1 MSPKKGIPSTRP
13 LPKSPTGIRGF
24 DTITNGGLPKGRTS
38 LVYGSAGCGKSM
50 FVMEYLFRGATEFG
64 EPGVLMAFEET
75 KEKIQANAAS
85 LGFDLEKLIQ
95 QKKLVVDYVHVERSE
110 IEETGEYD
118 LGGLFA
124 RLEYHVKSVRAK
136 RVALD
141 TLEVLF
147 AGLKNQGIIRSELR
161 RLFRWLEERKL
172 SAIITAER
180 GEGYLTRHGLEEY
193 VSDCVILLDH
203 RVSEELSTRRLRIV
217 KYRGSG
223 HGTNEYPFLID
234 ELGISVV
241 PLSGLGLAHEAS
253 LKRVSTGIAA
263 LDEMLGGKGYYQ
275 GSSILISG
283 TAGTGKS
290 SIAASFAA
298 SECAQGRSTL
308 LFSLEESPKQII
320 RNMNS
325 IGIGLERWVRKGL
338 LNLQASRPSLYG
350 LEMHLVHLHK
360 IIEQIDAKAVI
371 IDPVT
376 ALLIAGNPGE
386 ARSLLVRLIDL
397 LKTKGITAILTSLSQ
412 DGVPLESSEAGI
424 SSLIDTWITLD
435 HTRSGGERNRVL
447 QIVKSRGMNH
457 SNQVREFLL
466 GNQGLQL
473 KDVYLGSQGILT
485 GSARLAQEARDRTED
500 ARRQFTLEHEEKKL
514 QVEENALRGQM
525 AAIQEK
531 LRILTGD
538 RQRLTRFDEERELH
552 VAEDLRRMAQSRRAM
567 LPRRK
572 EEPSNGR

>member
-1 MSPKKGIPSTRP
+1 MSPKREVRAVRP
-13 LPKSPTGIRGF
+13 IPKSPTGIRGF
-24 DTITNGGLPKGRTS
+24 DDITGGGLPKGRTS

-50 FVMEYLFRGATEFG
+50 FSMEYLFRGATEFG
-64 EPGVLMAFEET
+64 EAGVLMAFEET
-75 KEKIQANAAS
+75 KEKIQANAAA
-85 LGFDLEKLIQ
+85 LGFDLQKLVDE
-95 QKKLVVDYVHVERSE
+95 KKLVVDYVHVERSE

-124 RLEYHVKSVRAK
+124 RLEHHVKTVRAK
-136 RVALD
+136 RVVLD

-161 RLFRWLEERKL
+161 RLFRWLEEHHL
-172 SAIITAER
+172 SAVITAER
-180 GEGYLTRHGLEEY
+180 GEGQLTRHGLEEY
-193 VSDCVILLDH
+193 VSDCVVLLDH
-203 RVSEELSTRRLRIV
+203 RVAEELSTRRLRIV

-234 ELGISVV
+234 EQGISVV
-241 PLSGLGLAHEAS
+241 PLSGLSLEHEATRS
-253 LKRVSTGIAA
+253 RISTGIPA
-263 LDEMLGGKGYYQ
+263 LDVMLGGKGYYQ

-298 SECAQGRSTL
+298 SECARGRSTL
-308 LFSLEESPKQII
+308 LFTLEESPKQVI

-325 IGIGLERWVRKGL
+325 IGIDLERWVRKGL
-338 LNLQASRPSLYG
+338 LNLQASRPSVYG

-360 IIEQIDAKAVI
+360 MIEEMDAKAVI

-376 ALLIAGNPGE
+376 ALLAAGNPGE
-386 ARSLLVRLIDL
+386 TRSLLVRLIDL
-397 LKTKGITAILTSLSQ
+397 LKTKGITAILTSLTE
-412 DGVPLESSEAGI
+412 DGVPLESSEVGI

-466 GNQGLQL
+466 SDEGLQL
-473 KDVYLGSQGILT
+473 EDVYLGSRGVLT
-485 GSARLAQEARDRTED
+485 GSARLAQEALDRTEES
-500 ARRQFTLEHEEKKL
+500 RRQYDLERQEIGL
-514 QVEENALRGQM
+514 QVEENVLRGQIS
-525 AAIQEK
+525 AIQEK
-531 LRILTGD
+531 LRIVTGD
-538 RQRLTRFDEERELH
+538 RHRLTRLDHERE
-552 VAEDLRRMAQSRRAM
+552 ARANEDLRRMAESRRAA
-567 LPRRK
+567 LPRRR

>member
-1 MSPKKGIPSTRP
+1 MSSKREVRAVRP
-13 LPKSPTGIRGF
+13 IPKSPTGIHGF
-24 DTITNGGLPKGRTS
+24 DDITSGGLPKGRTS

-50 FVMEYLFRGATEFG
+50 FAMEYLFRGATEFG

-75 KEKIQANAAS
+75 KAKIQANAAS
-85 LGFDLEKLIQ
+85 LGFDLQKLMDD
-95 QKKLVVDYVHVERSE
+95 KKLVVDYVHVERSE

-124 RLEYHVKSVRAK
+124 RLDHHVKTVRAK
-136 RVALD
+136 RVVLD

-161 RLFRWLEERKL
+161 RLFRWFEEHNL
-172 SAIITAER
+172 SAVITAER
-180 GEGYLTRHGLEEY
+180 GEGTLTRHGLEEF

-203 RVSEELSTRRLRIV
+203 RVAEELSTRRLRIV

-234 ELGISVV
+234 EQGISVV
-241 PLSGLGLAHEAS
+241 PLSSLSLEHEATRN
-253 LKRVSTGIAA
+253 RVSTGIPA
-263 LDEMLGGKGYYQ
+263 LDAMLGGKGYYQ

-298 SECAQGRSTL
+298 SECERGRPTL
-308 LFSLEESPKQII
+308 LFSLEEAPKQVI

-325 IGIGLERWVRKGL
+325 IGIDLERWVRKGL
-338 LNLQASRPSLYG
+338 LNLQASRPSVYG

-360 IIEQIDAKAVI
+360 MIQEMGAKAVV

-376 ALLIAGNPGE
+376 ALLVAGNPGE
-386 ARSLLVRLIDL
+386 TRSLLVRLIDL
-397 LKTKGITAILTSLSQ
+397 LKTKGITAILTSLTE
-412 DGVPLESSEAGI
+412 DGVPLESSEVGI

-435 HTRSGGERNRVL
+435 HTRAGGERNRVL

-466 GNQGLQL
+466 SDEGLQL
-473 KDVYLGSQGILT
+473 KDVYLGSKGVLT
-485 GSARLAQEARDRTED
+485 GSARLAQEALDRAEES
-500 ARRQFTLEHEEKKL
+500 RRQFDLERQEIGL
-514 QVEENALRGQM
+514 QVEENVLRGQIS
-525 AAIQEK
+525 AIQEK
-531 LRILTGD
+531 LRIVTGD
-538 RQRLTRFDEERELH
+538 RHRLSRLDHERETRA
-552 VAEDLRRMAQSRRAM
+552 AEDLRKMAISRRASM
-567 LPRRK
+567 PRRR